1 MVRTQYVVWGG
12 LALLCL
18 LLAAHVQEAAE
29 MNRAYLWLLRPA
41 AGSAQPPALADS
53 ARGAEAAGHV
63 AAALGADAL
72 AVGAFTRALALG
84 RDTALVH
91 WYLAE
96 ALRRT
101 GDVSGAIVQYRAAR
115 AAPYFLQEGL
125 TLRHHKDWPGAEQA
139 LRMALAIT
147 PDDAELNSVVGQFYW
162 EWGRHSEAGAF
173 WSAAAALETR
183 AYERGLRLGE
193 VALSVGDDGA
203 ALQALQSLMAQQ
215 PTRPEA
221 YRRLAETLVFR
232 GERAEAVSVLQSG
245 LARAAPNYGLC
256 LQLAQLYELA
266 GDYAEAERVLELAG
280 RIDPHSDEAW
290 LLRGQNAMARLR
302 MDEAVQDFQRAL
314 QIDPENP
321 ETRAWLERV
330 QALTPQ

>member
-1 MVRTQYVVWGG
+1 MVRTHYVVWGG
-12 LALLCL
+12 LAVMCL
-18 LLAAHVQEAAE
+18 LLVAQLRDAAE
-29 MNRAYLWLLRPA
+29 TNRAYLWVLRPA
-41 AGSAQPPALADS
+41 GSGQPPALADS

-63 AAALGADAL
+63 AAALGDDAL

-84 RDTALVH
+84 RDTALLH
-91 WYLAE
+91 WHLAE
-96 ALRRT
+96 ALRRR
-101 GDVSGAIVQYRAAR
+101 GDLEDAIVQYRAAG
-115 AAPYFLQEGL
+115 AAPYFLQQGL
-125 TLRHHKDWPGAEQA
+125 SLRHHKDWPGAEQA

-162 EWGRHSEAGAF
+162 EWGKREEAGAY

-193 VALSVGDDGA
+193 VELSAGDDAA
-203 ALQALQSLMAQQ
+203 ALQAFQSLKAQQ
-215 PTRPEA
+215 PARVEA

-232 GERAEAVSVLQSG
+232 GERAEAVRVLESG
-245 LARAAPNYGLC
+245 LERATPNYGLC
-256 LQLAQLYELA
+256 LQLARLYELA
-266 GDYAEAERVLELAG
+266 GEYAGAERVLELAG